1 MTKKKRELLK
11 FREGDCGLKIRK
23 DGQLEIVGIDES
35 GGIIN
40 EKGMVNPVLLFAA
53 AWSRRD
59 QTVFQVLLD
68 NFKESVRE
76 GFFGPE
82 AKRDYE
88 KADKVKKEH
97 DASLKEQTV
106 LLKEQNLPPFLNPE
120 KLEAPVLDPDSKPN
134 VSSSLGNEFETH
146 SDKPNVTAPSASAV
160 GSSNTGDV
168 ASGAVTFEQPA
179 PLTAQGMVAKRD
191 GLLVNGMVLDE
202 KGVKNEDK

>member
-1 MTKKKRELLK
+1 MTKRKRQLLK

-23 DGQLEIVGIDES
+23 DGQIEVAGVDEKSGMID
-35 GGIIN
+35 

-59 QTVFQVLLD
+59 QKVFQVLLD
-68 NFKESVRE
+68 NFKDSVRE

-88 KADKVKKEH
+88 RADKAKKEH
-97 DASLKEQTV
+97 EASLEK
-106 LLKEQNLPPFLNPE
+106 QNLPPFLNPE
-120 KLEAPVLDPDSKPN
+120 KLEEPVLDPDSKPT
-134 VSSSLGNEFETH
+134 VSEPSLGNEFETH
-146 SDKPNVTAPSASAV
+146 SDVTAPSTGDV
-160 GSSNTGDV
+160 GPSTSGDV

-191 GLLVNGMVLDE
+191 GLLVNGIIDE
-202 KGVKNEDK
+202 KRVENEDK

>member
-1 MTKKKRELLK
+1 MGKKKRELLK

-23 DGQLEIVGIDES
+23 DGQMEIAGVDES
-35 GGIIN
+35 GGMID

-97 DASLKEQTV
+97 EASLKA
-106 LLKEQNLPPFLNPE
+106 QNTPPFLNPE
-120 KLEAPVLDPDSKPN
+120 KIEEPVLDPD
-134 VSSSLGNEFETH
+134 L
-146 SDKPNVTAPSASAV
+146 KPNVTAQSTEAV
-160 GSSNTGDV
+160 GPSSVGEV

-179 PLTAQGMVAKRD
+179 PMTVGEHIDRRD
-191 GLLVNGMVLDE
+191 S
-202 KGVKNEDK
+202 

>member
-23 DGQLEIVGIDES
+23 DGQMEVAGVDES
-35 GGIIN
+35 SGVID

-59 QTVFQVLLD
+59 QKVFQVLID

-76 GFFGPE
+76 GYFGPD

-97 DASLKEQTV
+97 EASLKSQT
-106 LLKEQNLPPFLNPE
+106 PSAPFLNPE
-120 KLEAPVLDPDSKPN
+120 KIEEPVLDPDSKPT
-134 VSSSLGNEFETH
+134 VSAATMSR
-146 SDKPNVTAPSASAV
+146 
-160 GSSNTGDV
+160 DV

-179 PLTAQGMVAKRD
+179 PLTTQGHLDKRD
-191 GLLVNGMVLDE
+191 GILVNGIIDE
-202 KGVKNEDK
+202 KGVENEDK

>member
-23 DGQLEIVGIDES
+23 DGQLEVAGVDDKGGMIDA
-35 GGIIN
+35 
-40 EKGMVNPVLLFAA
+40 KGMINPVLLFAA
-53 AWSRRD
+53 AWARRD
-59 QTVFQVLLD
+59 QKVFQVLID

-97 DASLKEQTV
+97 EASLKEQTV

-120 KLEAPVLDPDSKPN
+120 KLEAPVLDSDS
-134 VSSSLGNEFETH
+134 
-146 SDKPNVTAPSASAV
+146 KPNVTAPSVSAV
-160 GSSNTGDV
+160 GSSNIEDV

-179 PLTAQGMVAKRD
+179 PLTTQGHLNKRD
-191 GLLVNGMVLDE
+191 GILVNGIILDE
-202 KGVKNEDK
+202 KGEENEDQHKDS